1 MKEFDKPYLTRRFG
15 RWEYIGWERLYQLDP
30 GPLSEYILKDLDQ
43 DRLLY
48 LLHPDWWRQSG
59 EWCCPRV
66 ILDNI
71 MGVIPCFDM
80 CGELDRILLV
90 TLIGTKEIIKEY
102 PASEKKLD
110 KACKKLL
117 TDARKLLRE
126 KSINCE
132 EREFRNGHKF
142 LDYTDG
148 EYPDSP
154 VQLNLRIELW
164 TLAEAEIRTKL
175 RRDEKRERLESYPDF
190 DDYCYRYIRS
200 QINRRLEIEE
210 GSVIEKTIEKVAP
223 GLFDRALYEHLY
235 EIAKG
240 NDKNLTF
247 GDCLNRIAYSVC
259 AVVTSPTLF
268 EYGEDAHL
276 RSIGAK

>member
-1 MKEFDKPYLTRRFG
+1 MKKLKKTFLFLLALLGVVSANAISMPKFATSAEDATWYYICFPQGEHYL
-15 RWEYIGWERLYQLDP
+15 
-30 GPLSEYILKDLDQ
+30 S
-43 DRLLY
+43 DRGNNTKMRAVAFNSTNAGNK
-48 LLHPDWWRQSG
+48 W
-59 EWCCPRV
+59 
-66 ILDNI
+66 
-71 MGVIPCFDM
+71 
-80 CGELDRILLV
+80 